1 MEFFHGGFRELSFFL
16 LFENT
21 VHNVYFVLGYWYV
34 TFCEEYDRRTDGWLW
49 LHQQLKKNFNAALHN
64 DDNVE
69 YVGHNKNWAKNILSL
84 FLVWTT
90 DDDMLLLL
98 MPLLFIFCDK
108 EGSQPSNVASSS
120 TKSSRWR
127 HHTVAK
133 GIMQLLCCC
142 NSCNGQQPKRRIT
155 AATMASCRHRLLA
168 VWLDFN
174 SAADVDGGMWFWRY
188 CVGHNLIIFITLM
201 LLLCAQP
208 NSAPTSYQRNH

>member
-1 MEFFHGGFRELSFFL
+1 M
-16 LFENT
+16 
-21 VHNVYFVLGYWYV
+21 
-34 TFCEEYDRRTDGWLW
+34 DDGRW
-49 LHQQLKKNFNAALHN
+49 HAALAYA
-64 DDNVE
+64 VVI
-69 YVGHNKNWAKNILSL
+69 Y
-84 FLVWTT
+84 
-90 DDDMLLLL
+90 
-98 MPLLFIFCDK
+98 FCDK
-108 EGSQPSNVASSS
+108 EGSQPSKVASSS

-155 AATMASCRHRLLA
+155 AATMASCRHRLLV

-174 SAADVDGGMWFWRY
+174 SAADVDGGMWFWSY

-208 NSAPTSYQRNH
+208 NSAPTSSTSSSPSATFVSTWIQAMKDDDEVDDQGDPDVKARLLWFRDNDDGDHEDDDEFARGWTQCDYLLWFRMRFGCLIEIKTGQVSRYVCS

>member
-1 MEFFHGGFRELSFFL
+1 MKTTSRMLVITKIERKISQACFWCG
-16 LFENT
+16 
-21 VHNVYFVLGYWYV
+21 
-34 TFCEEYDRRTDGWLW
+34 RRTMTCCSC
-49 LHQQLKKNFNAALHN
+49 AYA
-64 DDNVE
+64 VVI
-69 YVGHNKNWAKNILSL
+69 Y
-84 FLVWTT
+84 
-90 DDDMLLLL
+90 
-98 MPLLFIFCDK
+98 FCDK
-108 EGSQPSNVASSS
+108 EGSQPSKVASSS

-155 AATMASCRHRLLA
+155 AATMASCRHRLLV

-174 SAADVDGGMWFWRY
+174 FAADVDGGMWFWRY